1 MAVYSR
7 NFQSGFGALRI
18 AFAFPSSAVAALRRP
33 RGGLRRA
40 MPFCCH
46 PIIAWPGAAQA
57 GFLPTDDPRGCKDAR
72 LHSARGR

>member
-1 MAVYSR
+1 
-7 NFQSGFGALRI
+7 
-18 AFAFPSSAVAALRRP
+18 
-33 RGGLRRA
+33 